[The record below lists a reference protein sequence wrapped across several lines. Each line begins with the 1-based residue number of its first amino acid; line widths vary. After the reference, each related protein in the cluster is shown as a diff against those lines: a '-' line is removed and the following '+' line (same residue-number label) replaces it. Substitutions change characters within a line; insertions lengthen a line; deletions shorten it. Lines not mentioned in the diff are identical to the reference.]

1 MEVTVNLY
9 GELRA
14 YLPVGK
20 PGAVALKVPTRTTV
34 RDVLN
39 YLRVPAD
46 LPLAVVV
53 NGIHR
58 DKDYRIVEADV
69 LSVFSM
75 AAFKDSST
83 H

>member
-20 PGAVALKVPTRTTV
+20 PGAVRLRVPTRTTV
-34 RDVLN
+34 RDLLN
-39 YLRVPAD
+39 YLHVPAD

-53 NGIHR
+53 NGAHR
-58 DKDYRIVEADV
+58 DKDYRVADADV

-75 AAFKDSST
+75 AAFKDAQT